1 MLNIRTFVNFAS
13 NMFSVVF
20 TFKELQKPF
29 LCTYVQHIGQF
40 IDQYKPAEFCRVDFM
55 QI

>member
-1 MLNIRTFVNFAS
+1 MLNMWTFVNFVS
-13 NMFSVVF
+13 SVFSVIF
-20 TFKELQKPF
+20 TFKEIQNPF

-40 IDQYKPAEFCRVDFM
+40 IDQYKPTEFYRVDFK